1 MQRARS
7 GCSLTPQPYFFI
19 TINKKIIRIK
29 AKPKAGGSV
38 TAFDKFLAC
47 LDPDRERADERY
59 LQLHHSLIRILE
71 WKGSRTPAEHVDE
84 IIDRVCRKIDE
95 GERIDDIFKYCHAV
109 LNFVFLESLKKPGLN
124 LEQEGDDEHSF
135 SQIAAPE
142 LEEEDERMACLE
154 RCLSKLP
161 AENRD
166 LIVRYYEGD
175 QRAKIENRKR
185 LAAELEISAH
195 NLEVRASR
203 IREKLQDCVGD
214 CLKMY

>member
-1 MQRARS
+1 M
-7 GCSLTPQPYFFI
+7 
-19 TINKKIIRIK
+19 
-29 AKPKAGGSV
+29 GGSV
-38 TAFDKFLAC
+38 TAKWVLSQSAFDKFLAC
-47 LDPDRERADERY
+47 LDPDRDRAGERY
-59 LQLHHSLIRILE
+59 LQLRHSLLRILE
-71 WKGSRTPAEHVDE
+71 WKGSHTPEELADE
-84 IIDRVCRKIDE
+84 IVNRVCRKIDE

-109 LNFVFLESLKKPGLN
+109 LNFVFLESLKKPGLK
-124 LEQEGDDEHSF
+124 LEQEDDDEQSF

-142 LEEEDERMACLE
+142 PEEEDARMVCLE

-185 LAAELEISAH
+185 LAAELGIAAH

-203 IREKLQDCVGD
+203 IREKLQGCVSD
-214 CLKMY
+214 CLKKY

>member
-1 MQRARS
+1 M
-7 GCSLTPQPYFFI
+7 GD
-19 TINKKIIRIK
+19 
-29 AKPKAGGSV
+29 SV
-38 TAFDKFLAC
+38 TAKWVLSQSAFDKFLAC
-47 LDPDRERADERY
+47 LDPDRERAGERY
-59 LQLHHSLIRILE
+59 LQLRHSLLRILE
-71 WKGSRTPAEHVDE
+71 WKGSHTPEELADE
-84 IIDRVCRKIDE
+84 IVNRVCRKIDE

-109 LNFVFLESLKKPGLN
+109 LNFVFRESLKKPGLK
-124 LEQEGDDEHSF
+124 LEQEDDDEHSF
-135 SQIAAPE
+135 SQIAAPKP
-142 LEEEDERMACLE
+142 EEEDARMACLE
-154 RCLSKLP
+154 SCLSKLP

-166 LIVRYYEGD
+166 LIVSYYEGD